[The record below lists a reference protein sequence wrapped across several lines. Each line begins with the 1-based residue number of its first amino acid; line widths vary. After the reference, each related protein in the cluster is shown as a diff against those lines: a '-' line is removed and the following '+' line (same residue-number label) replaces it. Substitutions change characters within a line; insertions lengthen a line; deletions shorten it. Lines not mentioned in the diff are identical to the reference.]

1 MPAEV
6 DETNKAIL
14 EMLQDDSRIA
24 FAKIADKVG
33 VSEATVFVRV
43 KKLQEKGVI
52 KRFTT
57 VISPSSIGKN
67 ITAFVFISANP
78 KKLQKVLEVLSKMD
92 DVYEIYDVTGNYYV
106 IAKIRSENSEK
117 LAKII
122 DEIGLIDGI
131 TSTETAITLRCIK
144 EETRLRI

>member
-1 MPAEV
+1 MPVEI

-14 EMLQDDSRIA
+14 QMLQDDSRIA
-24 FAKIADKVG
+24 FARIAEEVG

-43 KKLQEKGVI
+43 KKLQRKGVI
-52 KRFTT
+52 ERFTT
-57 VISPSSIGKN
+57 IISPSSIGKN
-67 ITAFVFISANP
+67 ITAFVLISANP
-78 KKLQKVLEVLSKMD
+78 KKLQEVFEVLSKMD

-117 LAKII
+117 LAEII

-131 TSTETAITLRCIK
+131 TSTETSITLRCIK
-144 EETRLRI
+144 EETRLKF